1 MCCSPASSWGTA
13 QNAGGFVLY
22 SANSAIIRTVSMLSV
37 ITVRRRDRR
46 RLPQLQTIFDAGAA
60 AAQSNRIHQ
69 RIRHSQD
76 RARPV
81 AGQIT

>member
-37 ITVRRRDRR
+37 ITVRVVIGAARHSCKRSAMRA
-46 RLPQLQTIFDAGAA
+46 RLPHRATASTSASGTAA
-60 AAQSNRIHQ
+60 TAP
-69 RIRHSQD
+69 
-76 RARPV
+76 ARSP
-81 AGQIT
+81 AR